1 MKLTYLFISI
11 LMCNVAFSQEPR
23 VITFDSEQEKN
34 SNNNSEKNIIK
45 ISLFEIISGDF
56 PLYYERVLSDKFS
69 LEGSV
74 GITFGDYIG
83 GLFLDDFSS
92 IDNSSNSNYGFSFS
106 ASLRFYPIEI
116 LEEFYIA
123 PEFKYRKYNW
133 EREYSDMSGISNLY
147 AENRTY
153 AMPRINLGYSFFY
166 DNQLIFDYYVGIGMN
181 NITENRYDYETNNIS
196 ESKLRR
202 PRVHIGLKIGY
213 VF

>member
-1 MKLTYLFISI
+1 
-11 LMCNVAFSQEPR
+11 MCNVAFSQEPR